1 MQSSAGTGSP
11 SAARARPISLV
22 ESGPA
27 GGVAGAARIG
37 ERIGEPNLI
46 YLDIG
51 GTTAKCSLVEDATVP
66 TTTEYR
72 IEWRPDWA
80 GYPVMVPVVDIVEIG
95 AGGGSIARVDAGG
108 SIVVGP
114 QSAGADPGPAGY
126 GRGGTEPT
134 VTDAKLVAGVLAP
147 DYFLGG
153 RLQVRPELAREAL
166 QAARASRSATA
177 SRSSP
182 TASSGSRTR
191 A

>member
-1 MQSSAGTGSP
+1 M
-11 SAARARPISLV
+11 
-22 ESGPA
+22 
-27 GGVAGAARIG
+27 GGVTGAARIG

-46 YLDIG
+46 SLDIG

-80 GYPVMVPVVDIVEIG
+80 GYPMKVPVVDIVEIG
-95 AGGGSIARVDAGG
+95 AGGGSIAWVDAGG

-134 VTDAKLVAGVLAP
+134 VTDANLVAGRIAP
-147 DYFLGG
+147 GLLP
-153 RLQVRPELAREAL
+153 RRPARGAPRLAREAL
-166 QAARASRSATA
+166 ARSASRSARRRRA
-177 SRSSP
+177 A
-182 TASSGSRTR
+182 TASSGSRTPT
-191 A
+191 

>member
-11 SAARARPISLV
+11 AAARARPIALV

-114 QSAGADPGPAGY
+114 QSAGADPGP
-126 GRGGTEPT
+126 
-134 VTDAKLVAGVLAP
+134 
-147 DYFLGG
+147 G
-153 RLQVRPELAREAL
+153 RLRARRHRADGHRRQARRRRARRPTTSSAAGWRCDPSSRARRCE
-166 QAARASRSATA
+166 RSASRSATA
-177 SRSSP
+177 SRRSP
-182 TASSGSRTR
+182 TASSGWPTRT
-191 A
+191 